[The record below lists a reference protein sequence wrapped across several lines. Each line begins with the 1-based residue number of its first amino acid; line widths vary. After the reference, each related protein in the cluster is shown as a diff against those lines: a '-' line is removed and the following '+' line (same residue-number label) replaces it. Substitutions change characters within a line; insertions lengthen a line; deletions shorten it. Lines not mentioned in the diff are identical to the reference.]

1 MKYLI
6 NGVLFMVIVGTII
19 VGCEKEE
26 LPTNIDNSYENTI
39 YQTSKKT
46 LQKNKSSSL
55 PWGKY
60 TPADVAQRHNE
71 LVGSAIVNQEKIQFL
86 ILNLL

>member
-6 NGVLFMVIVGTII
+6 NGVLFLAIVGTII

-46 LQKNKSSSL
+46 LQKKKPIITL
-55 PWGKY
+55 
-60 TPADVAQRHNE
+60 R
-71 LVGSAIVNQEKIQFL
+71 
-86 ILNLL
+86 

>member
-46 LQKNKSSSL
+46 LQKKIKAHHYLEVNIHLQMSL
-55 PWGKY
+55 K
-60 TPADVAQRHNE
+60 DIMN
-71 LVGSAIVNQEKIQFL
+71 
-86 ILNLL
+86 